1 MGQSDMEDRL
11 LVSPCPK
18 TEVPVVRILISFC
31 GNRKT
36 LQAAW
41 LGALASKL
49 WDESKQYRNY
59 RVCMGIVEKKMET
72 TIV

>member
-1 MGQSDMEDRL
+1 MGQSEEDLL
-11 LVSPCPK
+11 LVSRCPK
-18 TEVPVVRILISFC
+18 NRSPC
-31 GNRKT
+31 GEDSHIFLGHVKT

-41 LGALASKL
+41 LGALASEL
-49 WDESKQYRNY
+49 RDEGKQYRNY